1 MFLEIKMKNF
11 NDLISEYS
19 IEIPIIQRDY
29 VQGREYDEKAVEV
42 RKNFLESIFN
52 ALEDDCQFHLDFIY
66 GSFEKN
72 KFIPIDGQ
80 QRLTTL
86 FLLHWYFAKKEKISQ
101 VIKFTY
107 KTRVSSR
114 EFCDKIFQFDIDFTD
129 SLIKKQIIDSNQF
142 IPYWEN
148 DPTIKS
154 MLVVLDQIHVISAK
168 KPQITYEKLNLITFE
183 IFKLEDFR
191 KEQSEEL
198 YRKMNSRGKS
208 LTTFENFKAII
219 EQIVYKRGDLVK
231 YKEIASKFEKN
242 WIDNFWENYTSDNL
256 IIDDSFMNFVYYI
269 TEMLSYSD
277 LDYVKV
283 ITDEEKQDDLRKQ
296 VESFTYLKSFY
307 QNEDNLNFLINVL
320 DRFNE
325 LEAISNQIF
334 NSLIF
339 FEKNKNINLLHESIN
354 NNYSMSVS
362 YKILLFIVIKSI
374 NHQENIIDLT
384 RIVRNVLYKERALKT
399 GKIDYVQ
406 TLSYEDIPKYFNEFS
421 KIIGDD
427 PYKLILD
434 QDFKFKKDEF
444 YHEKEKAKILQNMP
458 FLKVKIF
465 GLEDY
470 KYIKGDLR
478 LFLSAKFTYKN
489 LYDRIEFLSDN
500 LRLVFDNDDNL
511 IIRSLLSIDDYRIW
525 IGSVY
530 HGGKYFFGQK
540 GKWEILLTHNQKT
553 KEKFPEMFSNFF
565 EKFEQYSTLEKMI
578 ENSLQEYKDT
588 NKDWIYYFQ
597 KYIVIAQKNDN
608 LSNTFGW
615 FDNNKDDLIEKLE
628 NEKRITGWHLNIFLL
643 ALLKELQF
651 QNDRDYIKID
661 EKSGFSYLKINES
674 KVYIEN
680 ECIVY
685 NDFQVPL
692 FDKDDAIQIMKEKI
706 LNESI

>member
-1 MFLEIKMKNF
+1 MKKF
-11 NDLISEYS
+11 NDLISKYS

-29 VQGREYDEKAVEV
+29 VQGREYDEKAADV
-42 RKNFLESIFN
+42 RRNFLESIFN
-52 ALEDDCQFHLDFIY
+52 ALEDNSLFHLDFIY
-66 GSFEKN
+66 GSFDEN

-86 FLLHWYFAKKEKISQ
+86 FLLHWYFAKKENIDK
-101 VIKFTY
+101 VINFTY

-114 EFCDKIFQFDIDFTD
+114 EFCEKIFLFDIDFTD
-129 SLIKKQIIDSNQF
+129 TSLKKQIIDSNVF
-142 IPYWEN
+142 IPYWKN

-154 MLVVLDQIHVISAK
+154 MLVVLDQIHTLSLK
-168 KPQITYEKLNLITFE
+168 KPKVTYKKLNLITFE
-183 IFKLEDFR
+183 IFKLEDFG

-219 EQIVYKRGDLVK
+219 EQIVYKKGDLFK

-242 WIDNFWENYTSDNL
+242 WIDNFWKNYTFDNL
-256 IIDDSFMNFVYYI
+256 IVDDYFMNFVYYI
-269 TEMLSYSD
+269 TEMLSYNN
-277 LDYVKV
+277 LDYVKI
-283 ITDEEKQDDLRKQ
+283 ITDNEKQDDLRKQ
-296 VESFTYLKSFY
+296 VESFIYLKNFY
-307 QNEDNLNFLINVL
+307 ENEYNLNFLINIL

-339 FEKNKNINLLHESIN
+339 FEKNKNVNLLQESIN

-362 YKILLFIVIKSI
+362 YKILLFIIIKSI
-374 NHQENIIDLT
+374 NYQENILELT
-384 RIVRNVLYKERALKT
+384 RIVRNILYKERALKT

-406 TLSYEDIPKYFNEFS
+406 TLSYEDIPKYFNEFT
-421 KIIGDD
+421 KIIGDE

-444 YHEKEKAKILQNMP
+444 YHEKDKAKILFDKP
-458 FLKVKIF
+458 FLKEKIF
-465 GLEDY
+465 ELEDY

-478 LFLSAKFTYKN
+478 LFLSDEFTYKN
-489 LYDRIEFLSDN
+489 LDDRIEYLSNN
-500 LRLVFDNDDNL
+500 LKLIFDGEDSL
-511 IIRSLLSIDDYRIW
+511 IIRSLLSIEDYSIW

-530 HGGKYFFGQK
+530 QGGKYFFGQK

-553 KEKFPEMFSNFF
+553 KENFPEILSSFF
-565 EKFEQYSTLEKMI
+565 ENFEQHSTLKKMI
-578 ENSLQEYKDT
+578 ENSMQKYNTT

-597 KYIVIAQKNDN
+597 KYIVITQKNTN

-615 FDNNKDDLIEKLE
+615 FNYDKNDFIEKLE
-628 NEKRITGWHLNIFLL
+628 NEKRITDWHLNIFLL
-643 ALLKELQF
+643 ALLKELKLE
-651 QNDRDYIKID
+651 NDRDYIKID
-661 EKSGFSYLKINES
+661 EKSGFSYLKIKES

-685 NDFQVPL
+685 NDFQVAL
-692 FDKDDAIQIMKEKI
+692 FENDDAIQIMKEKI
-706 LNESI
+706 LNEPL

>member
-29 VQGREYDEKAVEV
+29 VQGREYDEKAAEV
-42 RKNFLESIFN
+42 RKIFLESIFN
-52 ALEDDCQFHLDFIY
+52 ALEDDSQFHLDFIY
-66 GSFEKN
+66 GSFDKN

-86 FLLHWYFAKKEKISQ
+86 FLLHWYFAKKEKINQ

-114 EFCDKIFQFDIDFTD
+114 EFCDKIFLFDIDFAD
-129 SLIKKQIIDSNQF
+129 SLIKKQIIDSNLF

-154 MLVVLDQIHVISAK
+154 MLVVLDQIHAISAK
-168 KPQITYEKLNLITFE
+168 KPQVTYEKLNLITFE
-183 IFKLEDFR
+183 IFKLEDFG

-242 WIDNFWENYTSDNL
+242 WIDNFWENYASDNL

-325 LEAISNQIF
+325 LETISNQIF

-339 FEKNKNINLLHESIN
+339 FEKNKNINLLQESIN

-374 NHQENIIDLT
+374 NHQENILDLT

-444 YHEKEKAKILQNMP
+444 YHEKAKAKILQDKP
-458 FLKVKIF
+458 SLKAKIF
-465 GLEDY
+465 ELEDY
-470 KYIKGDLR
+470 KKIKGVWK
-478 LFLSAKFTYKN
+478 LFF
-489 LYDRIEFLSDN
+489 RIET
-500 LRLVFDNDDNL
+500 
-511 IIRSLLSIDDYRIW
+511 IA
-525 IGSVY
+525 
-530 HGGKYFFGQK
+530 
-540 GKWEILLTHNQKT
+540 
-553 KEKFPEMFSNFF
+553 FS
-565 EKFEQYSTLEKMI
+565 S
-578 ENSLQEYKDT
+578 S
-588 NKDWIYYFQ
+588 
-597 KYIVIAQKNDN
+597 
-608 LSNTFGW
+608 
-615 FDNNKDDLIEKLE
+615 
-628 NEKRITGWHLNIFLL
+628 
-643 ALLKELQF
+643 
-651 QNDRDYIKID
+651 
-661 EKSGFSYLKINES
+661 
-674 KVYIEN
+674 
-680 ECIVY
+680 
-685 NDFQVPL
+685 
-692 FDKDDAIQIMKEKI
+692 
-706 LNESI
+706 LNEIKFDSIGNMTVIEFS